1 MSPSSLTAPSSL
13 CASLLPP
20 SSSYLMNFARLIS
33 SLDNVPPSVPLAL
46 AFGAFADPVGFAGAA
61 VVAAGFV
68 IYAPVWEPRS
78 GGSIDERTR
87 GRVSRRRWGEPGK
100 FLFSRNVLLPKK
112 GKPTPGARVPG
123 SAPRRCGRPSRG
135 WFEARSKVGASRWM
149 RRGDFRTIHSRERT
163 CVHGGAV
170 GSDSARP
177 PRARRFRVT
186 KVRG

>member
-100 FLFSRNVLLPKK
+100 FLFSAERAFAKK
-112 GKPTPGARVPG
+112 RKTDAG
-123 SAPRRCGRPSRG
+123 S
-135 WFEARSKVGASRWM
+135 
-149 RRGDFRTIHSRERT
+149 
-163 CVHGGAV
+163 
-170 GSDSARP
+170 
-177 PRARRFRVT
+177 
-186 KVRG
+186 